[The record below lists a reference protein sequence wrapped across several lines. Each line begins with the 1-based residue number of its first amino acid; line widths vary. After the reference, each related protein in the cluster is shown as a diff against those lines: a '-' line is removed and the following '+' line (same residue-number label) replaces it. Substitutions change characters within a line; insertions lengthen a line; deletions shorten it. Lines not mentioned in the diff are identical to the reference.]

1 MSSSVPGLKQR
12 KFTREEKS
20 NKQSN
25 ESFKIYRE
33 MIGYQKSVMQRAW
46 QDYNV
51 KKSHKG
57 YEKWNFAQ
65 SLYYAHKTIKAI
77 KK

>member
-1 MSSSVPGLKQR
+1 
-12 KFTREEKS
+12 
-20 NKQSN
+20 
-25 ESFKIYRE
+25 

-46 QDYNV
+46 RDYNI